1 MMKKTFFLLAL
12 TGVFCFG
19 ACNKTKQNSAR
30 LMKGGR
36 WEVTELSVDGTMQ
49 SVLPELIIEDCD
61 IYDETCYGEWEGGG
75 GHAYFA
81 WQFRDKGATFEL
93 SRQNMPED
101 GHSHGAAGLEMEQQC
116 YDFSG
121 VYQVDESSSTAFTF
135 SSSATGGFS
144 GKKVVMKLVKE

>member
-1 MMKKTFFLLAL
+1 MKNTFSLLAL
-12 TGVFCFG
+12 ISLICFS
-19 ACNKTKQNSAR
+19 ACNKTKRNSAR
-30 LMKGGR
+30 LMKAGR
-36 WEVTELSVDGTMQ
+36 WEVTELTVDGTAQ
-49 SVLPELIIEDCD
+49 PVLPELIIDDCD

-81 WQFRDKGATFEL
+81 WQFRDKGETFEL
-93 SRQNMPED
+93 SRQIMPEDD
-101 GHSHGAAGLEMEQQC
+101 GHSHGEAGLEMEQQC

-135 SSSATGGFS
+135 SSSATSGFS

>member
-1 MMKKTFFLLAL
+1 MKKTLILLAL
-12 TGVFCFG
+12 VSIGILT
-19 ACNKTKQNSAR
+19 ACNKTKQSSSR

-36 WEVTELSVDGTMQ
+36 WEVTELTVDGTAQ
-49 SVLPELIIEDCD
+49 TVLPDLIIEDCD

-81 WQFRDKGATFEL
+81 WQFRDKGKVFEL

-101 GHSHGAAGLEMEQQC
+101 DGHSHGAAGLAMEQQC

-121 VYQVDESSSTAFTF
+121 VYQVEESSSTAFTF
-135 SSSATGGFS
+135 TSSSTAGFS
-144 GKKVVMKLVKE
+144 GKKVVMKLAKE